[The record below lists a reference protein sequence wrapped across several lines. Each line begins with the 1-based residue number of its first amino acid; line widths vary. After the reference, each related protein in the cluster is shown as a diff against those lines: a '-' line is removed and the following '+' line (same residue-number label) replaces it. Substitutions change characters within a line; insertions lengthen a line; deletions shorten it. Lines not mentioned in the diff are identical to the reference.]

1 MNQVSKLIYNALI
14 KYQALYLPEVGTLRV
29 VRKSASM
36 SSKNEIIPPSYN
48 VEYSLDSQAK
58 SLIDIISCEAGVD
71 ASRAAEIYSRWL
83 DKVRD
88 GDVVVIDR
96 VGELRKDSFVVNKEL
111 IEALNIC
118 REPLRVTRRKSK
130 RLLYTMTIM
139 LLLAL
144 AGGGA
149 WWYFNAKPVDA
160 VVEIE
165 TEEEVPVEEV
175 APLVETTSIDIVEQS
190 EPYIVNEVDIVDE
203 VVGEVADEVS
213 VGDIDDVVDS
223 EEVTEDI
230 SVTADAEVIVEEVV
244 EEIVVDWRTR
254 DDLRHWVVVGSYSTI
269 SNAERAIADIL
280 KRLPHMQC
288 DYFKLGS
295 MYAVA
300 AFASDD
306 AEECQE
312 FKRAHLEEFAQSW
325 VYTPKK
331 FR

>member
-36 SSKNEIIPPSYN
+36 SSKNEIIPPSYS
-48 VEYSLDSQAK
+48 VEYSLDSRAK

-130 RLLYTMTIM
+130 RLLYTMTIIP
-139 LLLAL
+139 LLAL
-144 AGGGA
+144 AGVGA

-160 VVEIE
+160 VVETE
-165 TEEEVPVEEV
+165 TVEEESVEEV
-175 APLVETTSIDIVEQS
+175 VPIVENTSIDVVERS

-203 VVGEVADEVS
+203 VVGEVS

-244 EEIVVDWRTR
+244 EEVVVDWRTR
-254 DDLRHWVVVGSYSTI
+254 HDLRHWVVVGSYSTI